1 MPSYTSI
8 RLPEIET
15 LGLKDCYLC
24 GKSLGSETT
33 PDHVIPDVLFDK
45 GSPFKP
51 TLPVH
56 HDCNNQKSTEDR
68 WFTKHIQLLSAFD
81 PGAENEFSI
90 MMDKAKNEKR
100 DAYVVGKKLRNYKLA
115 RTMFDD
121 ATWGLELRHKGK
133 SLLQLQIS
141 PSEAAR
147 NKKYLE
153 IMCRGL
159 FIRNVAFANPA
170 IPELIAKQYVDLE
183 LRGKDVGF
191 TDSIKSFVDGSRD
204 SKWGQWWDGKI
215 SYIGSRV
222 AETPDKGY
230 LFVQFYSQVGIL
242 AVFR

>member
-8 RLPEIET
+8 RFPEIGD
-15 LGLKDCYLC
+15 LGLKACYLC
-24 GKSLGSETT
+24 GKALSSETT
-33 PDHVIPDVLFDK
+33 PDHIIPDVLFDK
-45 GSPFKP
+45 GSPSKP
-51 TLPVH
+51 KLPVH
-56 HDCNNQKSTEDR
+56 HDCNNQKSMEDR

-81 PGAENEFSI
+81 SRAEDEFSV
-90 MMDKAKNEKR
+90 MMNKAKDEKR
-100 DAYVVGKKLRNYKLA
+100 DVYMVGKKLRNYKLA

-121 ATWGLELRHKGK
+121 AIWGLELRYEGK

-147 NKKYLE
+147 YKKYLQT
-153 IMCRGL
+153 MCRGL
-159 FIRNVAFANPA
+159 FIRNVPFSNPST
-170 IPELIAKQYVDLE
+170 PELIAKQYVDLE
-183 LRGKDVGF
+183 LRGKGVGF
-191 TDSIKSFVDGSRD
+191 MDSIKSFVDGSRD

-242 AVFR
+242 AVFK